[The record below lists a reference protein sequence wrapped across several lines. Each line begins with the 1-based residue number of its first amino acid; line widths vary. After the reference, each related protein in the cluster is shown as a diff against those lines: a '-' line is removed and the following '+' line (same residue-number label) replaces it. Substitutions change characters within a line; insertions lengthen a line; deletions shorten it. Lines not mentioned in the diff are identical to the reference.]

1 MGQKLTMNAMKN
13 ASNKVKSWVL
23 GMDEFPA
30 CQAGGC
36 LVIVLV
42 INVMTGYKL
51 PNLQLKK

>member
-1 MGQKLTMNAMKN
+1 MKN